1 MCPGL
6 AEQRTGRGNLRRG
19 GACTTRRPVR
29 CEECG
34 RCDMHCET
42 MLEKGR
48 HCHSD
53 SEEEDGDEQ
62 EDEEEHADAGDGGAE
77 ADDEEEED
85 TEEMLIKDLVEFFSL
100 SKSFAHYTYKLTA
113 ASTPSATTH
122 SNAYRLLTRITAQV
136 GEILKARGAADD
148 VVEQWHAAEA
158 GPALGDVQERAAELL
173 DSLPVRCP
181 GHQAVAMLM
190 CAASP
195 SKKGRALPNA
205 EIDFVSTR
213 DVIAGRKLFAEIIQ
227 REYRAKMPE
236 APRITR
242 AQGGD
247 EKVDRTVRFLTGPDN
262 AQYVSWATK
271 KVRSDG
277 KVHEIPAASRLKSV
291 GSMYYDYTLATTAFS
306 TTS

>member
-1 MCPGL
+1 VCPGL

-113 ASTPSATTH
+113 ASTPSATAH

-195 SKKGRALPNA
+195 SRSAGCRQCTMAVVAAETTSTTCSPPN
-205 EIDFVSTR
+205 T
-213 DVIAGRKLFAEIIQ
+213 
-227 REYRAKMPE
+227 
-236 APRITR
+236 TR
-242 AQGGD
+242 ARPARLEPGRQH
-247 EKVDRTVRFLTGPDN
+247 GPT
-262 AQYVSWATK
+262 AAA
-271 KVRSDG
+271 
-277 KVHEIPAASRLKSV
+277 PAA
-291 GSMYYDYTLATTAFS
+291 TAAAPEK
-306 TTS
+306 

>member
-113 ASTPSATTH
+113 ASTPSATAH

-213 DVIAGRKLFAEIIQ
+213 DVIAGRKLFAEIM
-227 REYRAKMPE
+227 ESSGSEPM
-236 APRITR
+236 
-242 AQGGD
+242 
-247 EKVDRTVRFLTGPDN
+247 LTGGRTAWSP
-262 AQYVSWATK
+262 Q
-271 KVRSDG
+271 
-277 KVHEIPAASRLKSV
+277 PAAAAFLPGARLL
-291 GSMYYDYTLATTAFS
+291 GRRCLLEPRMEM
-306 TTS
+306 TTSSSDDRDDVCREPSTRSTPRSAV